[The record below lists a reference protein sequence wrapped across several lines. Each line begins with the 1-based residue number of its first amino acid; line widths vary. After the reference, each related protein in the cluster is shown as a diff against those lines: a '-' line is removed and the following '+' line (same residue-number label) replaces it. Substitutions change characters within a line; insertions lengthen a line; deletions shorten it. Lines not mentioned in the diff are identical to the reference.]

1 MRRPTSVSPE
11 PNTILAQRWW
21 SVNINWMDRV
31 LQAKVLVECSRPE
44 HWEKPSELL
53 ATLLSTVQTTRGH
66 HAPCGRQS
74 PRSPGNRTHLSQL
87 SLDRTGHLAGTPV
100 HRAASSATVKK
111 PWMSSLVPPGH
122 HVLEPRVPG
131 FSEKL
136 AASQTWAV
144 FPTHEPHLLFPG
156 RKSTTPHRTTA
167 HLRLHL
173 SLGWL
178 AKSSLSLI
186 LHDVMGHATSL
197 G

>member
-1 MRRPTSVSPE
+1 MRG
-11 PNTILAQRWW
+11 
-21 SVNINWMDRV
+21 
-31 LQAKVLVECSRPE
+31 
-44 HWEKPSELL
+44 PSHPC
-53 ATLLSTVQTTRGH
+53 LSSIYSQTTRGH

-167 HLRLHL
+167 HLRLRQRRL
-173 SLGWL
+173 FR
-178 AKSSLSLI
+178 SSFVQTQMTEDPPLRT
-186 LHDVMGHATSL
+186 HP
-197 G
+197 